1 MLSLLVR
8 AIVLILPLLL
18 ISSQIQTTFGLF
30 EGLFV
35 TGSPCLSKKD
45 TVSKGGFSVYD
56 NKDHKVQIQYP
67 SDWIKNEDNIKVGQE
82 GSSLYSLATFQPN
95 TAEGFKSALELEITE
110 IANNPGDLKSLTGL
124 ADSEKE
130 NVLLSPEA
138 RILSSG
144 ETQIN
149 GCPAYEILYSQ
160 GFPDKP
166 DQWKIIETI
175 LVDCNKE
182 YMMRFTAT
190 ESGLY
195 DKYLESIRNMIQTFK
210 IGGC

>member
-1 MLSLLVR
+1 M
-8 AIVLILPLLL
+8 
-18 ISSQIQTTFGLF
+18 
-30 EGLFV
+30 
-35 TGSPCLSKKD
+35 SKRD
-45 TVSKGGFSVYD
+45 TVSKGGFLVYD

-67 SDWIKNEDNIKVGQE
+67 SDWVKNDDNIKAGSE
-82 GSSLYSLATFQPN
+82 GSSLYSLATFQPK
-95 TAEGFKSALELEITE
+95 TAEGYKSALELEITE
-110 IANNPGDLKSLTGL
+110 IAHNPGDLKSLSGL
-124 ADSEKE
+124 ADQEKE
-130 NVLLSPEA
+130 MALLSPEA
-138 RILSSG
+138 SILSSG

-166 DQWKIIETI
+166 DQWKIMETI

-190 ESGLY
+190 ESPLY
-195 DKYLESIRNMIQTFK
+195 DKYLQSIRDIIQTFK